1 MTSLSPSIQ
10 SVLELFKGPL
20 SNVRFADIDAEGLA
34 RVAAEVEAVGGEV
47 QRHEEEL
54 AMLRQTLAQR
64 QEALLTLSQQALA
77 YARVYAENDEQLLE
91 ELNRIALPRSTKPRK
106 PGASNGGARATRA
119 ETGAEADAGTN
130 ARGEA
135 TEESASDGL
144 EPASADG
151 GSADGGSADGGSA
164 DEAGDVD
171 GETAN
176 EPKGKTSGKAAPAQQ
191 RNGRKARGRSAQPS
205 AG

>member
-64 QEALLTLSQQALA
+64 QEALLSLSQQALA

-135 TEESASDGL
+135 TEESASDVL
-144 EPASADG
+144 EPASA
-151 GSADGGSADGGSA
+151 AGGSADGGSA

>member
-47 QRHEEEL
+47 ARHEEEL

-64 QEALLTLSQQALA
+64 QEALLTLAQQALA
-77 YARVYAENDEQLLE
+77 YARVYAENDEQLLD

-106 PGASNGGARATRA
+106 PGASNNGARAARA
-119 ETGAEADAGTN
+119 ESGGDAVAAANARAEGTEDPTSDAIEPSFAAGSPAGT
-130 ARGEA
+130 A
-135 TEESASDGL
+135 
-144 EPASADG
+144 
-151 GSADGGSADGGSA
+151 SA
-164 DEAGDVD
+164 DEADVLD
-171 GETAN
+171 EETEN
-176 EPKGKTSGKAAPAQQ
+176 EPKRKASGKAEPSPQ